1 MTKKMKNEMQI
12 KEELTKMAKH
22 FDKEIIKLFNK
33 VSNKG
38 QCADAFADFH
48 GDMLDKFDKM
58 IEYYEERTNKN

>member
-1 MTKKMKNEMQI
+1 MKNEIQI
-12 KEELTKMAKH
+12 KNELIKTAKY

-48 GDMLDKFDKM
+48 GDILDKFDKM
-58 IEYYEERTNKN
+58 IGYYEERTNSN